1 LSDEKSYLDLYQ
13 IKLIKSDL
21 NLRHTHTDR
30 ADKIREWIEQV
41 FFLTNNFN
49 YHQMKNMKF
58 YTILLISIL
67 LTGFSTVLS
76 AQNYP
81 FKLPELPY
89 AYDAIEPAVD
99 ARTMEIHYSKHHA
112 AYVNNLN
119 TALKG
124 TRQADYSL
132 EELMLYAG
140 ELSDVIRNNAGG
152 HYNHTM
158 FWNILALN
166 SPFNAQ
172 TGIGKAVIATFGSL
186 DSLKRLLNKAG
197 ATRFGSGWAWLYVT
211 TDKKLAVCSSPNQ
224 DNPIMDVSPERG
236 IPILGI
242 DVWEHAYYLKYQNK
256 RGDYLA
262 TILNTIN
269 WEAVNRNYMEALA
282 SPLLKVIEKESWT
295 ALNIFHEVMAE
306 TFHPCEEGNLKP
318 IRERSGE
325 LLAKARLL
333 QSGTIPPSFDTPDI
347 KKSIDDLVKGAT
359 ALNQMV
365 VKKADDKTISK
376 KLGDL
381 HDTFHTIQGLCRH

>member
-1 LSDEKSYLDLYQ
+1 
-13 IKLIKSDL
+13 
-21 NLRHTHTDR
+21 
-30 ADKIREWIEQV
+30 
-41 FFLTNNFN
+41 
-49 YHQMKNMKF
+49 MKNMKC
-58 YTILLISIL
+58 YTILVLSIL
-67 LTGFSTVLS
+67 FTGFNSVLT

-89 AYDAIEPAVD
+89 GYDALEPAVD

-119 TALKG
+119 VALKG

-140 ELSDVIRNNAGG
+140 ELNDVIRNNAGG
-152 HYNHTM
+152 HYNHSM
-158 FWNILALN
+158 FWNVLSLN
-166 SPFNAQ
+166 SPFNGQ
-172 TGIGKAVIATFGSL
+172 SEIGKAVNETFGSL
-186 DSLKRLLNKAG
+186 DSLKRLLSKAG

-236 IPILGI
+236 IPVLGI

-269 WEAVNRNYMEALA
+269 WETVNRNYMEALA
-282 SPLLKVIEKESWT
+282 SPLLKIIEKESWT

-306 TFHPCEEGNLKP
+306 TFHPSEEGNLKP

-333 QSGTIPPSFDTPDI
+333 QSGTIPPSFDTPEI
-347 KKSIDDLVKGAT
+347 KKSIDDLVKGAI